1 MRRVH
6 FRLTYVA
13 KKRIC
18 LSFLILLVV
27 GAVSSLTNSIVGVIG
42 LCSFYSIDY
51 LQRVSFRIKN
61 KSYTAK
67 CFNPHS
73 KFNNE
78 NEKKKYNA

>member
-13 KKRIC
+13 QKRIC

-27 GAVSSLTNSIVGVIG
+27 GAVSSLTKSIVGVIG
-42 LCSFYSIDY
+42 LCSFYSINY
-51 LQRVSFRIKN
+51 LQRVSFPIKN

-73 KFNNE
+73 NLNNE
-78 NEKKKYNA
+78 NEKNKYNA

>member
-13 KKRIC
+13 QKRIC

-27 GAVSSLTNSIVGVIG
+27 GPVSSLTNSIVGVID

-51 LQRVSFRIKN
+51 LQRVSFAIKN

-78 NEKKKYNA
+78 SDKKV

>member
-27 GAVSSLTNSIVGVIG
+27 GAVSSLTNSIVGVRG

-78 NEKKKYNA
+78 NEKKV